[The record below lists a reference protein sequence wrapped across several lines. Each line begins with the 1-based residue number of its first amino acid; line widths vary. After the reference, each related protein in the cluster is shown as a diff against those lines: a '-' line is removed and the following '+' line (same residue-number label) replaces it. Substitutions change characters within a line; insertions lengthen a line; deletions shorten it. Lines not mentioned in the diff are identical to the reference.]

1 MSKISKNLLDE
12 IELLPPFL
20 CSQGCYQQ
28 DGPVVHF
35 DALLD
40 EVAYLKVDV
49 GVGCHHQHQLEAH
62 YLEYVHPLADCC
74 PRPRSLRAQ
83 AWNL

>member
-1 MSKISKNLLDE
+1 MSKIDKNVLDE

-20 CSQGCYQQ
+20 CSQGCYQW
-28 DGPVVHF
+28 DDPVVHF

-49 GVGCHHQHQLEAH
+49 GVGCHHLHQLEAH
-62 YLEYVHPLADCC
+62 HLVFCSSSCGLL
-74 PRPRSLRAQ
+74 S
-83 AWNL
+83 